1 MKARVLFETKSA
13 CAFCKK
19 ISKTLKRRKIFSLS
33 PICQICSIYI
43 IIHKTHAAARR
54 VKTKK
59 REKCHPSRARAA
71 ITPRAQILTNTARPL
86 RMGPGDVARAKN
98 ARHLPTGSPG
108 IVRPF
113 ATPRA
118 TCRTPI
124 RLRTPPRSS
133 STRTRTG
140 TELKTKVSKKGLF
153 QITGANRPRS
163 RRRRPRRAL

>member
-1 MKARVLFETKSA
+1 MKACCFVTHKKCLLRVLQ
-13 CAFCKK
+13 KK
-19 ISKTLKRRKIFSLS
+19 ISKTLNTFEKKDIL
-33 PICQICSIYI
+33 PILRHHNTQ
-43 IIHKTHAAARR
+43 KTHAPRAAFNE
-54 VKTKK
+54 K

-86 RMGPGDVARAKN
+86 RMGPEDVARAKN

-108 IVRPF
+108 NVRRF

-133 STRTRTG
+133 STRTRIG
-140 TELKTKVSKKGLF
+140 TELKTKVSRF
-153 QITGANRPRS
+153 QIKGANRPRS